1 VRWGRR
7 NIRRRVSTT
16 TAESSATEEPAGSA
30 PARRY
35 AIFNRRR
42 KSFYLQRP
50 DGSPLTFESLEK
62 AESVCAALN
71 REDPNDEE
79 PEYRVEE
86 VRE

>member
-1 VRWGRR
+1 M
-7 NIRRRVSTT
+7 
-16 TAESSATEEPAGSA
+16 AAGSDLVN
-30 PARRY
+30 RY

-50 DGSPLTFESLEK
+50 DGSPMTFDTLER

-71 REDPNDEE
+71 REDPNDAE
-79 PEYRVEE
+79 PEYSVEE

>member
-1 VRWGRR
+1 L
-7 NIRRRVSTT
+7 VSTT
-16 TAESSATEEPAGSA
+16 TAESSATEEPAGSK
-30 PARRY
+30 RY

-62 AESVCAALN
+62 AEAVCTALN
-71 REDPNDEE
+71 REDPNDAE

>member
-1 VRWGRR
+1 M
-7 NIRRRVSTT
+7 
-16 TAESSATEEPAGSA
+16 
-30 PARRY
+30 
-35 AIFNRRR
+35 
-42 KSFYLQRP
+42 
-50 DGSPLTFESLEK
+50 TFDTLEH